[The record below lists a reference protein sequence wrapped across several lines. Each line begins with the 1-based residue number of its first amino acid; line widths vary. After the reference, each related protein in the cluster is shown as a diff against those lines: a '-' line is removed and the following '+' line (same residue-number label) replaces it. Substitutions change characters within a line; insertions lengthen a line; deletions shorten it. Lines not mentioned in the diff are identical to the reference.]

1 MGKRREAQLKLTRW
15 QYITKNLYNNTATKT
30 RFSYD
35 KVVYLKSEEL
45 MDIAARSRRINV
57 LLLLALVVM
66 FLLTSKIHNVWIVI
80 AYLVLVVAGQIV
92 RLCMLPKDI
101 HAHLADSGYRDR

>member
-15 QYITKNLYNNTATKT
+15 QYFTKNLYNNTATKT

-45 MDIAARSRRINV
+45 MDIEARSSRINV

-101 HAHLADSGYRDR
+101 QVHLTDSGYRDR

>member
-15 QYITKNLYNNTATKT
+15 QYFTKNLYNNTATKT

-45 MDIAARSRRINV
+45 MDIEARSSRINV

-66 FLLTSKIHNVWIVI
+66 FLLTSRIHNVWIVI

-92 RLCMLPKDI
+92 RLCMLPEDI
-101 HAHLADSGYRDR
+101 QAHLTDSGYRDR